1 MKVFVFR
8 LTSPQDRELLGEYDM
23 QQIPA
28 IGEKFVT
35 RHDEGIQAW
44 PVVGVR
50 HFLTREAGVQGAFL
64 DVGTSDVF
72 NVPQEVAEMIAD

>member
-1 MKVFVFR
+1 MKVFVFC

-35 RHDEGIQAW
+35 RHVEGIQSW
-44 PVVGVR
+44 PVLGVR
-50 HFLTREAGVQGAFL
+50 HFLTRESGAQGAFL
-64 DVGTSDVF
+64 DVGTSDIF
-72 NVPQEVAEMIAD
+72 IIPTEVADTIAD